1 MSFLPL
7 IMLAIPVLFIFLFVR
22 RAKRLIRV
30 MQNPE
35 QLGQLLSQS
44 VRAALAEAG
53 LDPDRLELAQ
63 LRQLEDG
70 PALQQRIRSE
80 LHVVFKRLLSARA
93 GDLLPSTVG
102 ASPMVAPVSLSG
114 TAAVMNRPLPIDHAS
129 RRRSPVP
136 VVAIAVIAA
145 AVAVAFLVR

>member
-1 MSFLPL
+1 
-7 IMLAIPVLFIFLFVR
+7 V
-22 RAKRLIRV
+22 
-30 MQNPE
+30 
-35 QLGQLLSQS
+35 
-44 VRAALAEAG
+44 
-53 LDPDRLELAQ
+53 
-63 LRQLEDG
+63 
-70 PALQQRIRSE
+70 
-80 LHVVFKRLLSARA
+80 RA

>member
-30 MQNPE
+30 MPNPE

-44 VRAALAEAG
+44 V
-53 LDPDRLELAQ
+53 
-63 LRQLEDG
+63 
-70 PALQQRIRSE
+70 
-80 LHVVFKRLLSARA
+80 RA

>member
-63 LRQLEDG
+63 LRQLEDD

-145 AVAVAFLVR
+145 AVAVALLVR